1 MSQFYLIVGITILS
15 PYLNLLLPW
24 ISRIGLLLL
33 VVWIITGILNS
44 SFEYTP
50 TVKRFGLNLQSYKKR
65 KETIGDY
72 TEFLDS
78 SLPMER
84 LQKSILE
91 GINEIVVRGCQKLSP
106 NIQVPTEHL
115 KSVNR
120 YVEL

>member
-1 MSQFYLIVGITILS
+1 MSQFYLIIGITILS

-24 ISRIGLLLL
+24 ISKVGLLLL
-33 VVWIITGILNS
+33 VFWIITGILNS
-44 SFEYTP
+44 SFEITP
-50 TVKRFGLNLQSYKKR
+50 TVKRYGLNLQGYRKK
-65 KETIGDY
+65 KEKIGDY

-91 GINEIVVRGCQKLSP
+91 GINEIVVRECQKLSQ

-115 KSVNR
+115 KNVNR
-120 YVEL
+120 YIEL